1 MVSSFGGGGGGGGA
15 MKVSQVHNSIPS
27 AAGGAVGEAAMMRGG
42 KMIRG
47 RSEEE
52 GRGEINEGKGA
63 LTLMFII
70 RGSSMWLG

>member
-42 KMIRG
+42 KMMRG
-47 RSEEE
+47 
-52 GRGEINEGKGA
+52 GA
-63 LTLMFII
+63 
-70 RGSSMWLG
+70 R

>member
-1 MVSSFGGGGGGGGA
+1 

-47 RSEEE
+47 GKTGAEVRW
-52 GRGEINEGKGA
+52 RGEINEGKGV

-70 RGSSMWLG
+70 QGASMWLG